1 METEQ
6 IFETLHFSSKFM
18 HLQPEKNLLHFVTC
32 LNVMI
37 LTIALCKRELIHNI
51 KYVVCCNFR
60 LHKEPHSQTFFFVAL
75 LEHIT
80 IL

>member
-6 IFETLHFSSKFM
+6 IFVTLRLGSKFM
-18 HLQPEKNLLHFVTC
+18 HLQPEKNLLHFSTC

-37 LTIALCKRELIHNI
+37 VTVVTCKRELIHRI

-60 LHKEPHSQTFFFVAL
+60 PHKEPHSQKFFFLVL
-75 LEHIT
+75 LKHIT
-80 IL
+80 I